1 MKHLSCAIINFASSF
16 LNSHNNVT
24 FNMAVQL
31 IECNKEQRSVIRFL
45 WAGGV
50 RTGEIY
56 ESITV

>member
-1 MKHLSCAIINFASSF
+1 
-16 LNSHNNVT
+16 
-24 FNMAVQL
+24 MAVQL